1 MSEPAYPP
9 PPPPHPSSAHVVGD
23 FHGPGTNFFP
33 GVRASL
39 AALERPGL
47 FAPKRG
53 LLAALILGGSVSIVL
68 AVVVQ
73 LALRVGGVTFAVIV
87 APFTEELF
95 KALSVLIVALLIW
108 KTIPN
113 RRYGAGLGAAAG
125 LGFGV
130 VESTIYII
138 GFLASGA
145 TAGIIA
151 LSIVVRILVTPL
163 MHPVWSALMGVGMFA
178 LLAGRTVKKPS
189 PLWLAPMLLIL
200 GPIAHMMWNGFST
213 DLGDYEYLSVV
224 LDIMVTFPLF
234 ATILRDFL
242 GGHFNFRS
250 FFEAPPAP
258 LPSCPAMPYLPPPP
272 PLDT

>member
-1 MSEPAYPP
+1 MSDPAYPP
-9 PPPPHPSSAHVVGD
+9 PPPPPPSSAPSGGS
-23 FHGPGTNFFP
+23 FHGSGTNFFP

-53 LLAALILGGSVSIVL
+53 LLVALILGGSVSIVL
-68 AVVVQ
+68 AIVVQ
-73 LALRVGGVTFAVIV
+73 LALRVKGVAFAVVV
-87 APFTEELF
+87 APFTEEPL
-95 KALSVLIVALLIW
+95 KALSVLMVALLMW
-108 KTIPN
+108 KIIPN
-113 RRYGAGLGAAAG
+113 RRYGAALGAAAG

-138 GFLASGA
+138 GFLTSGA
-145 TAGIIA
+145 TAGRIA
-151 LSIVVRILVTPL
+151 LSIVVRIMVTPL
-163 MHPVWSALMGVGMFA
+163 MHPVWSALVGVGMFA
-178 LLAGRTVKKPS
+178 LLAGRTAKKPS

-213 DLGDYEYLSVV
+213 DLGEYGYLSVV
-224 LDIMVTFPLF
+224 LDIIVTFPLF

-242 GGHFNFRS
+242 GGHFNFQS
-250 FFEAPPAP
+250 FFEAQHEP
-258 LPSCPAMPYLPPPP
+258 LPCYPTMPYLPPPP